1 MRNDSRIFVAGHRGM
16 VGRAIVRS
24 LREKGFE
31 NLVTRA
37 RSELD
42 LTAQADVDAFFTDAK
57 PEFVFLAA
65 AKVGGIWANNS
76 YPADFIYTNIMIQ
89 SNVIRAAWK
98 HGVNRLLFL
107 GSSCIYPRLCPQ
119 PMKEEHLLTGPLE
132 PTNSPYAVAKIS
144 GIEMCRSF
152 NRQYG
157 TRFMAVMP
165 TNLYGS
171 FDNFDLETSHAL
183 PALVRKFH
191 LAKLFTQGKTEEIE
205 KDRFCYGPFEDE
217 DFKGNVTLWGTGE
230 PKREFLY
237 VDDLADA
244 CVFLMENEE
253 ETDLLNIGTGKDIRI
268 LELAG
273 IVGEI
278 VGYEGKIIFDET
290 KPDGTPQK
298 LLDVSKMEQLGWT
311 AKTEL
316 KQGIRKTYEW
326 YLNHLEQS
334 DCE

>member
-16 VGRAIVRS
+16 VGRAIVRA
-24 LREKGFE
+24 LREKGYE
-31 NLVTRA
+31 NLITCPRT
-37 RSELD
+37 ELD
-42 LTAQADVDAFFTDAK
+42 LTVQADVNAFFADTQ

-76 YPADFIYTNIMIQ
+76 YPADFIYTNLMIQ
-89 SNVIRAAWK
+89 SNIIRAAWE
-98 HGVNRLLFL
+98 HGVKHLLFL
-107 GSSCIYPRLCPQ
+107 GSSCIYPRECPQ

-157 TRFMAVMP
+157 THFGAVMP

-183 PALVRKFH
+183 PALIRKFH
-191 LAKLFTQGKTEEIE
+191 LAKLFAQGKADEIE
-205 KDRFCYGPFEDE
+205 KDRACYGPFKDG
-217 DFKGNVTLWGTGE
+217 DFKGHVTLWGTGA

-244 CVFLMENEE
+244 CVFLVEKEE
-253 ETDLLNIGTGKDIRI
+253 GTDLLNIGTGKDIRI
-268 LELAG
+268 LELANM
-273 IVGEI
+273 VGEI

-298 LLDVSKMEQLGWT
+298 LLDVTKMEQRGWK
-311 AKTEL
+311 AKTQL
-316 KQGIRKTYEW
+316 KDGIRKTYEW
-326 YLNHLEQS
+326 YLDNLKT
-334 DCE
+334 C